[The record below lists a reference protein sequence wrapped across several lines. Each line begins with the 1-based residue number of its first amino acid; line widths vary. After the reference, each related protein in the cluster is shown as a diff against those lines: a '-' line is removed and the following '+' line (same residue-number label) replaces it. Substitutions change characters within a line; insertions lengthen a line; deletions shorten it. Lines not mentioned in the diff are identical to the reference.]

1 MYAVLRKINR
11 DKFTGNTLLFY
22 FNSTKLVE
30 GVHLFSSGKR
40 GGRS

>member
-30 GVHLFSSGKR
+30 VVHLFSSGKR